1 MKEFPTC
8 RFLTT
13 AFSQSDEDFVPVDLK
28 EQLDEFYK
36 EAMNFLMTEHYF
48 NVYNAFDTL
57 LEDLNDAFCR
67 KKGSVKMTIKKSV
80 SKIEKYLLLNEK
92 RLDHPDLFRGKEHGQ
107 IERRPTGYRN

>member
-67 KKGSVKMTIKKSV
+67 KKKAPSKWPLKSQ
-80 SKIEKYLLLNEK
+80 SP
-92 RLDHPDLFRGKEHGQ
+92 RL
-107 IERRPTGYRN
+107 RNTFS